1 MLNCTKVHFSLVLRG
16 TKQTARGKPLGHYGV
31 QTVGISG
38 HYLGIGN
45 ITKNK

>member
-1 MLNCTKVHFSLVLRG
+1 MYRTGQEIPPK
-16 TKQTARGKPLGHYGV
+16 GKPLGHYSV